1 MGGSSKLK
9 VAPPGGA
16 RVCTIVDVHALKFWT
31 RLLWLSCLLLPI
43 AAWAGRPVRI
53 YETDIKG
60 SPSAAALQD
69 ALTRV
74 LVRATGRSEA
84 AADPALSAIVADA
97 AHYMQ
102 SSRTAQDGATH
113 VVFDA
118 AALTSAITAAG
129 RSIWD
134 SNRPFTLVVLSP
146 LPAGPAAEAARRELD
161 AAAEARGLPIS
172 LVPLALV
179 DASGTELG
187 RDVLLAAAQQLGG
200 DVILIGRS
208 DTGGSNG
215 TWQWSLY
222 TSFISEHWSGGL
234 TAGLNGA
241 VDALARVPDVS
252 EAQAEMVVQVE
263 VDGVPAL
270 ADYAQ
275 VGRLLQG
282 APGVRSVNVAEAS
295 GTMVTYSVRVR
306 GGGPALDRALAS
318 SGHFGSGAP
327 GAARLQYTYRP

>member
-1 MGGSSKLK
+1 
-9 VAPPGGA
+9 
-16 RVCTIVDVHALKFWT
+16 VCTIVDVHAPKFWS

-43 AAWAGRPVRI
+43 AAWAGRSVRI
-53 YETDIKG
+53 YEVDIRG
-60 SPSAAALQD
+60 PPSPAALQD

-84 AADPALSAIVADA
+84 ATDPALAGILADA
-97 AHYMQ
+97 AHYLQ
-102 SSRTAQDGATH
+102 SSRTAQEGATH

-118 AALTSAITAAG
+118 AALASAITAAG
-129 RSIWD
+129 RSLWD

-146 LPAGPAAEAARRELD
+146 PPAAAAAEGARRELD

-187 RDVLLAAAQQLGG
+187 RNAVLAAAQQLGG
-200 DVILIGRS
+200 DAVLIGRADS
-208 DTGGSNG
+208 AASNG
-215 TWQWSLY
+215 WQWTLY
-222 TSFISEHWSGGL
+222 TGFASESWSGGL

-241 VDALARVPDVS
+241 VDALARVQDVS
-252 EAQAEMVVQVE
+252 APQAEMAVQVE
-263 VDGVPAL
+263 VDGVTAL

-295 GTMVTYSVRVR
+295 GTMVVFSVRVR
-306 GGGPALDRALAS
+306 GGSAALDRTLAA
-318 SGHFGSGAP
+318 SGHFAAGAP
-327 GAARLQYTYRP
+327 GAARLQYTYHP